1 MRSTLLALILCVAA
15 SGQTTDRPE
24 FEVASIRPS
33 ATPGMGGQ
41 VNVGLHI
48 DGALV
53 RCNYFS
59 LKEYIGMAYNLKM
72 HQVVGPDWLA
82 SERFDIAAKIPQGSP
97 RDQVAPM
104 LRALLTDRFHMQM
117 HRDQK
122 EFPVYALTVAKG
134 GLKIKELPDN
144 SAAAAEEV
152 GREGVNVSATGGR
165 GGVSAKLPGGASFK
179 FADNH
184 VEFKKTTMASFT
196 DVLARFMDRPVVDM
210 TDLKG
215 TYDFAFDL
223 SPEDFRSM
231 QIQSAITAGVTL
243 PPEVRRF
250 AENAS
255 NDSLH
260 TALAALGLKLEA
272 RKAPI
277 EVLVVDR
284 MEKSPTEN

>member
-1 MRSTLLALILCVAA
+1 MRSTVLALILSAAA
-15 SGQTTDRPE
+15 SAQTAGHPE

-33 ATPGMGGQ
+33 AAPGMGGQ
-41 VNVGLHI
+41 VSVGLHI
-48 DGALV
+48 DGAMV
-53 RCNYFS
+53 RCTYFS
-59 LKEYIGMAYNLKM
+59 LREYISMAYGLKL

-104 LRALLTDRFHMQM
+104 LRALLADRFHMQM

-122 EFPVYALTVAKG
+122 DFPVYALVVAKG
-134 GLKIKELPDN
+134 GFKVQELPPE
-144 SAAAAEEV
+144 SAAAKEEAAKGAV
-152 GREGVNVSATGGR
+152 DVAASGGR
-165 GGVSAKLPGGASFK
+165 GGVSVRLPGGASFT
-179 FADNH
+179 FANNH
-184 VEFKKTTMASFT
+184 VEFKKTTMAAFVDT
-196 DVLARFMDRPVVDM
+196 MARFLDRPVVDM

-215 TYDFAFDL
+215 TYDFSFEL
-223 SPEDFRSM
+223 TPEDFRSM

-243 PPEVRRF
+243 PPDVRRY

-260 TALAALGLKLEA
+260 TALGALGLKLES

-277 EVLVVDR
+277 DVIVVDK
-284 MEKSPTEN
+284 MDKAPTEN

>member
-1 MRSTLLALILCVAA
+1 
-15 SGQTTDRPE
+15 
-24 FEVASIRPS
+24 
-33 ATPGMGGQ
+33 MGGQ

-48 DGALV
+48 DGAMI
-53 RCNYFS
+53 RCTYLS
-59 LKEYIGMAYNLKM
+59 LKEYIGMAYDVKL

-97 RDQVAPM
+97 RDQIGPM
-104 LRALLTDRFHMQM
+104 LRALLADRFHMQM

-122 EFPVYALTVAKG
+122 DFSVFALAVAKS
-134 GLKIKELPDN
+134 GLKIKERSAD
-144 SAAAAEEV
+144 SAAADEV
-152 GREGVNVSATGGR
+152 AREGVNVTASGGR
-165 GGVSAKLPGGASFK
+165 GGVSVKLPGGASFS
-179 FADNH
+179 FAENH
-184 VEFKKTTMASFT
+184 VEFKKATMASFVDT
-196 DVLARFMDRPVVDM
+196 LARFMDRPVVDM

-215 TYDFAFDL
+215 SYDFSFDL
-223 SPEDFRSM
+223 TPEDFRSM

-260 TALAALGLKLEA
+260 TALGALGLKLEA

-277 EVLVVDR
+277 DVLVIDR
-284 MEKSPTEN
+284 MDKSPTEN

>member
-1 MRSTLLALILCVAA
+1 MRSTLLVLILSVAA
-15 SGQTTDRPE
+15 SPQTSDHPQ

-33 ATPGMGGQ
+33 AAPGMAGQ

-48 DGALV
+48 DGAMV
-53 RCNYFS
+53 RCTYFS
-59 LKEYIGMAYNLKM
+59 LKEYITMAYNVKL
-72 HQVVGPDWLA
+72 HQVVGPEWLG

-104 LRALLTDRFHMQM
+104 LRALLADRFHMEM

-122 EFPVYALTVAKG
+122 DFSVYALVVAKG
-134 GLKIKELPDN
+134 GLKMKELGPEAF
-144 SAAAAEEV
+144 AAMAEDTKDA
-152 GREGVNVSATGGR
+152 VNVSASGGR
-165 GGVSAKLPGGASFK
+165 GGVSVNLPGGASFS

-184 VEFKKTTMASFT
+184 IEYKRATMASFVDT
-196 DVLARFMDRPVVDM
+196 LGRFVDRPIVDM

-215 TYDFAFDL
+215 AYDFAFNI
-223 SPEDFRSM
+223 SPEDFRAM
-231 QIQSAITAGVTL
+231 QIQAAITAGVSL
-243 PPEVRRF
+243 PPEARRL

-260 TALAALGLKLEA
+260 TALAALGLKLDA

-277 EVLVVDR
+277 DVLVIDK
-284 MEKSPTEN
+284 MDKSPTEN

>member
-1 MRSTLLALILCVAA
+1 MRSTLLALILSIAA
-15 SGQTTDRPE
+15 SAQTGDRPE

-33 ATPGMGGQ
+33 AQPGVGGQ

-48 DGALV
+48 DGAMV
-53 RCNYFS
+53 RCSYFS
-59 LKEYIGMAYNLKM
+59 LREYITMAYNVKL
-72 HQVVGPDWLA
+72 HQVVGPEWLG

-104 LRALLTDRFHMQM
+104 LRALLADRFHMQM

-122 EFPVYALTVAKG
+122 DFSVYALVVAKG
-134 GLKIKELPDN
+134 GLKMKELSPDAL
-144 SAAAAEEV
+144 AAPD
-152 GREGVNVSATGGR
+152 EGGAVNVSATGGR
-165 GGVSAKLPGGASFK
+165 GGVSLKLPGGASFN

-184 VEFKKTTMASFT
+184 VEFKKTTMVAFVDT
-196 DVLARFMDRPVVDM
+196 LARFLDRPIVDT

-215 TYDFAFDL
+215 AYDFAFDL
-223 SPEDFRSM
+223 TPEDFRSM
-231 QIQSAITAGVTL
+231 QIQAAITAGVSL

-277 EVLVVDR
+277 EVLVIDK
-284 MEKSPTEN
+284 MDKSPTEN